1 MRKELKK
8 AADKLRQKLQS
19 LEEQIIDK
27 QNKHTIEKNGWET
40 QRIQYVTSLNKYE
53 EQLAKTPANKKSKK
67 EVEASWEK
75 ERNEL
80 STHITN
86 LEVFIK
92 DLQSQLSQRNQ
103 TSTQTND
110 QYGQNEKI
118 QSLFGENEFLKNRI
132 KELEVMLEEMEQVK
146 RFLFDVKEAYDT
158 DKLEWNLSKEE
169 FRYQLELKENLWIES
184 NMRLNQVI
192 EVVSSIK

>member
-1 MRKELKK
+1 MFLKNDFKLLQYEESVDMRKELKK

-40 QRIQYVTSLNKYE
+40 QRIQYISSLNKYE
-53 EQLAKTPANKKSKK
+53 EQLAKMPANKKSKK

-103 TSTQTND
+103 TSIQSND

-132 KELEVMLEEMEQVK
+132 KEVIQKVLLLIYQSKKK
-146 RFLFDVKEAYDT
+146 RLK
-158 DKLEWNLSKEE
+158 NLNI
-169 FRYQLELKENLWIES
+169 QA
-184 NMRLNQVI
+184 
-192 EVVSSIK
+192 